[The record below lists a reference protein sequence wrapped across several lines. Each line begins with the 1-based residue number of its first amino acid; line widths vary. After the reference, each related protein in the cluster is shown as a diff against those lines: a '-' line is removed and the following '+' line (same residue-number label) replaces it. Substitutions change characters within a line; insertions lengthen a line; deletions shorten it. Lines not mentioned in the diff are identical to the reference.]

1 MVVGDARQIDHML
14 AIAAAGD
21 ADVGFARFAGAV
33 DDAAENRQRHR
44 GPDVLERLFQLLHG
58 ANDVEALAR
67 TTGARDDADAAGA
80 QAQRFQ
86 DFIADAHFLL
96 GLGRQRYADRVA
108 DPGPPPIADAQTR
121 FDRSAHPPATPRDAQ
136 VQGAVTP
143 CGGW

>member
-44 GPDVLERLFQLLHG
+44 RPDVLERLFQLLHG

-67 TTGARDDADAAGA
+67 TTGARDDADAPGA

-86 DFIADAHFLL
+86 DFIADAPLPPRP
-96 GLGRQRYADRVA
+96 GRPPTADTV
-108 DPGPPPIADAQTR
+108 PPHRPTTLSDAPHR
-121 FDRSAHPPATPRDAQ
+121 
-136 VQGAVTP
+136 
-143 CGGW
+143 